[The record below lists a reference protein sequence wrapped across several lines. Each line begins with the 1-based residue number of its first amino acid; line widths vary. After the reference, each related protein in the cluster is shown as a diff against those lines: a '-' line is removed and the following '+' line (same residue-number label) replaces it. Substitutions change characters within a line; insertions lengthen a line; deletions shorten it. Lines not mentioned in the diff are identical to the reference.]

1 MSLAVAIALLV
12 SCAWAS
18 PGTAGNAPDFRATT
32 RAGESVALADFRSH
46 FVLLDFWAS
55 WCGSCR
61 NEMPRLVALEREVDG
76 LVVLAVNVDSEREA
90 LERFAARVALPRR
103 VVLDPA
109 GSIADR
115 FAIPAL
121 PWQVLVGPDGK
132 IVRQGARVHDG
143 AAALRAEI
151 DRRGVTE

>member
-1 MSLAVAIALLV
+1 MSRCMPIALLV
-12 SCAWAS
+12 CCAWGLPVA
-18 PGTAGNAPDFRATT
+18 AGNAPDFRAST
-32 RAGESVALADFRSH
+32 RAGETVELAEFRGR

-61 NEMPRLVALEREVDG
+61 SEMPRLVALEREIDG

-90 LERFAARVALPRR
+90 LDRFAARVALPRR
-103 VVLDPA
+103 VVLDPE
-109 GSIADR
+109 GRVADC

-132 IVRQGARVHDG
+132 IVRQGVRVHDG

-151 DRRGVTE
+151 HNRGVTE